1 MLGDIFAFYFLNWK
15 KNSPEST
22 LVELFFSC
30 AWQDFTQD
38 VSTVLDFLDQELQED
53 HAHERK
59 KFIKVVGIVNNFF
72 STSNAIL

>member
-1 MLGDIFAFYFLNWK
+1 MLYIKIY
-15 KNSPEST
+15 PRST
-22 LVELFFSC
+22 ALVISLVELFFSC
-30 AWQDFTQD
+30 ACQDFTQD

-72 STSNAIL
+72 STSNAIF